1 LSENKDKKEFYIIE
15 SIRDLSDDIKFSHEQ
30 KVASL
35 GFLAT
40 SVAHEMKNNLGS
52 VRMILEGML
61 DSYYK
66 DLPDDDIQKKYL
78 NMIYNQII
86 ASIKIPERLLK
97 LAKNNGEEKEVF
109 NINSS
114 IDEVLSLLDYEA
126 KRNGVGVKKI
136 FKNNENNMIGNEAD
150 FKMIILNLAQNALKA
165 MPSGGELTV
174 EVSKDKNNVTIEIR
188 DTGIGIENEKLSHIF
203 EPFYSDGQSSRHH
216 NVGLGLAI
224 VKSLVD
230 KIKGTIHVS
239 SEVGKGTLFII
250 KLPKRKRN
258 NLQN

>member
-1 LSENKDKKEFYIIE
+1 MITG
-15 SIRDLSDDIKFSHEQ
+15 RGTA
-30 KVASL
+30 ASP
-35 GFLAT
+35 
-40 SVAHEMKNNLGS
+40 
-52 VRMILEGML
+52 I
-61 DSYYK
+61 
-66 DLPDDDIQKKYL
+66 
-78 NMIYNQII
+78 
-86 ASIKIPERLLK
+86 
-97 LAKNNGEEKEVF
+97 
-109 NINSS
+109 
-114 IDEVLSLLDYEA
+114 
-126 KRNGVGVKKI
+126 
-136 FKNNENNMIGNEAD
+136 MIGNEAD

-188 DTGIGIENEKLSHIF
+188 DTGIGIENEKISHIF